1 MQDFQSEIRFRTSRS
16 SGKGGQNVNKVET
29 MVEAVWNVN
38 DSIFF
43 SEDEKLRI
51 NFKLKNRI
59 NKEGELLV
67 KCSENRSQLVNKNL
81 VLKRITDLVSC
92 SLYIPKNRI
101 ATRRSK
107 SSIERRLKEKKKNSE
122 IKKLRNNSIL

>member
-16 SGKGGQNVNKVET
+16 SGKGGQNVNKVKT

-43 SEDEKLRI
+43 SENEKLRI

-67 KCSENRSQLVNKNL
+67 KCSENRSQIANKNL
-81 VLKRITDLVSC
+81 VLKRITDLVSR
-92 SLYIPKNRI
+92 SLYIPKHRI